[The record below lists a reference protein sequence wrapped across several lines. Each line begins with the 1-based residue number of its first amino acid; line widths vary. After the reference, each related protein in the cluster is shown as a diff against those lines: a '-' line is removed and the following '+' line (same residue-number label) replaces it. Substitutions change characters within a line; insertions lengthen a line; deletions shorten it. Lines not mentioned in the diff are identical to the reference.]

1 MPVSP
6 QSINLNNISFQ
17 KGRLLGAGTFGKV
30 FEAINVATGE
40 IIAVKQIELR
50 SKRAEETAK
59 AVEQEIRM
67 MEELRHPNIVRLLGF
82 NVSARTM
89 NVIMEFVPGNSL
101 DEVLQTM
108 GPLHESLIRR
118 YTKQMLLALT
128 YCHSRGVLHRDIKG
142 KNILLASNGQIK
154 IADFGSAKVVESVT
168 DKDDP
173 SAGYAYTPLWVAP
186 EVMTGQYNA
195 KVDVWS
201 VGCVVIELCSGK
213 EPWAEHKFESSYAA
227 LFFIA
232 TQKTIMP
239 QIPASLSPQGHDFI
253 RLCLTRDVDQ
263 RPTAAALLSHPFVT
277 EEWVGGVGANA
288 GEKVLEGRGAPM
300 STPAGSG
307 VIAASIMETESVLEG
322 TGEVAVER
330 AVGEYRPMESKTFS
344 QFTPV
349 GTGMSG
355 AQESGLMDDGLDSQD
370 TTIPAV
376 QFQAAMTCPL
386 P

>member
-1 MPVSP
+1 MS
-6 QSINLNNISFQ
+6 SWSSF
-17 KGRLLGAGTFGKV
+17 
-30 FEAINVATGE
+30 
-40 IIAVKQIELR
+40 
-50 SKRAEETAK
+50 
-59 AVEQEIRM
+59 
-67 MEELRHPNIVRLLGF
+67 
-82 NVSARTM
+82 
-89 NVIMEFVPGNSL
+89 PGNSL

-118 YTKQMLLALT
+118 YTRQMLLALA

-173 SAGYAYTPLWVAP
+173 SSGYAYTPLWVAP

-232 TQKTIMP
+232 TQKGIMP
-239 QIPASLSPQGHDFI
+239 HIPSTLSAQGHDFI
-253 RLCLTRDVDQ
+253 RLCLTRDVDA
-263 RPTAAALLSHPFVT
+263 RPTAAELLSHPFVA
-277 EEWVGGVGANA
+277 EEWA
-288 GEKVLEGRGAPM
+288 GDKGLDAGDVLKGRGAPV

-307 VIAASIMETESVLEG
+307 IIPPSSIMETESVL
-322 TGEVAVER
+322 
-330 AVGEYRPMESKTFS
+330 
-344 QFTPV
+344 V
-349 GTGMSG
+349 GT
-355 AQESGLMDDGLDSQD
+355 D
-370 TTIPAV
+370 AV
-376 QFQAAMTCPL
+376 DVSRGQVTGGVSANGVEDFRPVCTD
-386 P
+386 